1 MLTEATHARSPV
13 LWFRSAAALNVSFVP
28 RLLLILLSHLASD
41 VNSLSQ
47 FLTDPSRRPSV
58 SCKSS
63 QKVSLTPGE
72 AF

>member
-1 MLTEATHARSPV
+1 MLTEATHASGPV
-13 LWFRSAAALNVSFVP
+13 LWFRSAAGLNVSFVP
-28 RLLLILLSHLASD
+28 RLLLILHLTSD

-47 FLTDPSRRPSV
+47 FLTDPSQRPSV